1 MKISDLKK
9 SNWVAVAL
17 SVIITLLLGFLF
29 AGADLF
35 PGEVMLYVGSA
46 FATLFLVRW
55 MLNTPKLRPFIT
67 RSKNPARDA
76 PIAFS
81 LLVLVLIP
89 LRLLVFDV
97 SVTPYFGDCPGKTL
111 ISVID
116 FVSRIADPVFN
127 VIVSLVVYLFFCWGC
142 HVIMARAADRRYLLR
157 IVWAILN
164 IMLIAQMFGE
174 IDWNQAFESG
184 LPTPGGLMMW
194 FAPKFIWFPLA
205 IFFLGLFAER
215 FKAVVWTCSVFGS
228 IGLLVLGLWAMLPQ
242 WCLIGSL
249 ALVFSGIE
257 FIRAL
262 PLGEKVSPRWH
273 VLSFLTLMC
282 YVVGGIVEGCL
293 QTAVDRSPYREEVKI
308 GDDTMYLSD
317 CLNGFASDS
326 RQWVHGGGLP
336 LYERSPLSNMSDC
349 DLVDAIDFV
358 DADFDLLRKAYT
370 ENWSGSWTNAAARIA
385 DFETHI
391 SDEVARVRRNAA
403 ALTWISFA
411 IGMDTW
417 NVGSG
422 DPSPEML
429 IAANAVGKLSLAD
442 LLRGIESLAK
452 SGACDRYSFAVV
464 SREAA
469 ALTGLRLVS
478 MRDIERMN
486 DTQLKG
492 LREFAKTK
500 VASVGKL
507 RIEALVNSFWTVLN
521 EYEKNRRGIC
531 YCLGHGA
538 MYPLQSY
545 CACKLFEPR
554 IRLLVEEYEKAA
566 KENRTP
572 VFDKPVLWPEFV
584 ATTIGDAYVALDLTL
599 AVEQY
604 RRAKGT
610 LPESLDALVPEFIDK
625 VPVCISD
632 GTPFSYEKGEL
643 EMLQQERCPDN
654 LVQYRQKDAAGKPVT
669 TFSGYRISF
678 KYARPKEDGPSRF
691 TVPVLCSVNPVVR
704 SGNTL
709 VRSVGVEAKYQ
720 AEAIPVLRNLRI
732 KTDVYQHEVGCLPGV
747 QPNGKAGT
755 TSDHFAEVQTFV
767 PIVMNG
773 RTEYFPAVGG
783 LKYGVE
789 SPVWYDASGVQWK
802 PGIKGNWTSHTNHF
816 AKQFDVAWQDLAGVW
831 MKPSHIQYRVLSG
844 DYKPNAYAY
853 AIGVFGDGNGLAEG
867 TGYAIIEIVNAANK
881 LKYIGIWKRYK
892 SVGGGQLTL
901 CTSSESGIVEGP
913 QAREKNLCWLGDP
926 SGYLSTNHGTFSM
939 AIAQLERAGWEFV
952 ANVMPEQINT
962 SSPPS
967 RRR

>member
-76 PIAFS
+76 LIAFS
-81 LLVLVLIP
+81 LLTLVLIP
-89 LRLLVFDV
+89 LCLLVFNV
-97 SVTPYFGDCPGKTL
+97 SVTPCFGDCPGKVL
-111 ISVID
+111 IS
-116 FVSRIADPVFN
+116 FVSFVPRIANPVFN
-127 VIVSLVVYLFFCWGC
+127 VIVPLVCYLFFCWGC

-164 IMLIAQMFGE
+164 VMLVAQMFSKTGW
-174 IDWNQAFESG
+174 IRAYESG
-184 LPTPGGLMMW
+184 VPTPGGLMMSVASP
-194 FAPKFIWFPLA
+194 FFWFPAA
-205 IFFLGLFAER
+205 ILYLGLFGKS
-215 FKAVVWTCSVFGS
+215 FKVVIWTCSVVGS
-228 IGLLVLGLWAMLPQ
+228 MGLFVLGLWAMLPQ
-242 WCLIGSL
+242 WCLIASL
-249 ALVFSGIE
+249 TFVFSGIE
-257 FIRAL
+257 FIRAF
-262 PLGEKVSPRWH
+262 PWGEKVSPRWH
-273 VLSFLTLMC
+273 VLSFLTLVC
-282 YVVGGIVEGCL
+282 CVAGGIAEGWL

-317 CLNGFASDS
+317 CLNGFASVS
-326 RQWVHGGGLP
+326 RQWVHSGGFP
-336 LYERSPLSNMSDC
+336 VYERSPLSDMSDC
-349 DLVDAIDFV
+349 DLINAIAFV
-358 DADFDLLRKAYT
+358 NADFDLLRKAYS
-370 ENWSGSWTNAAARIA
+370 ENWSGSWTNVAARVA
-385 DFETHI
+385 DFDTYI
-391 SDEVARVRRNAA
+391 SDEVARVRKNAA

-411 IGMDTW
+411 IGMSAWD
-417 NVGSG
+417 VGSG
-422 DPSPEML
+422 DPSPEVL

-442 LLRGIESLAK
+442 LLRGIEALAK
-452 SGACDRYSFAVV
+452 SGARDRYSFAVV
-464 SREAA
+464 SRETAA
-469 ALTGLRLVS
+469 ITGLRLVS
-478 MRDIERMN
+478 MRDIERL
-486 DTQLKG
+486 DDAQLKR

-566 KENRTP
+566 KENRAP

-584 ATTIGDAYVALDLTL
+584 ATTIGDAYVALDLTF

-610 LPESLDALVPEFIDK
+610 LPESLDALVPEFIDM
-625 VPVCISD
+625 VPVCMSD

-691 TVPVLCSVNPVVR
+691 TVPVLCAVNPIVR
-704 SGNTL
+704 FGNTL
-709 VRSVGVEAKYQ
+709 VRPVGVEAKYQ

-767 PIVMNG
+767 PIAMNG
-773 RTEYFPAVGG
+773 RTEYF
-783 LKYGVE
+783 
-789 SPVWYDASGVQWK
+789 
-802 PGIKGNWTSHTNHF
+802 
-816 AKQFDVAWQDLAGVW
+816 
-831 MKPSHIQYRVLSG
+831 RV
-844 DYKPNAYAY
+844 
-853 AIGVFGDGNGLAEG
+853 
-867 TGYAIIEIVNAANK
+867 
-881 LKYIGIWKRYK
+881 
-892 SVGGGQLTL
+892 
-901 CTSSESGIVEGP
+901 
-913 QAREKNLCWLGDP
+913 
-926 SGYLSTNHGTFSM
+926 
-939 AIAQLERAGWEFV
+939 
-952 ANVMPEQINT
+952 
-962 SSPPS
+962 
-967 RRR
+967 